1 MRSYFYLLEVCRET
15 VHVLVIGKNGLS
27 LRTKEVVVPNTQD
40 SHNNR
45 QVLVQWGSLE
55 VVIHFM
61 STAKQFMEVVKA
73 NVDGNRQA
81 DGRPERVTSTN
92 PVPETEHVL
101 GIDTKGRYLL
111 LIGREG
117 NKVLSYVSLLIINT
131 NISHSRVKSKH
142 RKYWVMFPKIKQ

>member
-1 MRSYFYLLEVCRET
+1 M
-15 VHVLVIGKNGLS
+15 HVLVIGKNGLS

-61 STAKQFMEVVKA
+61 STAKQFMEVVKT
-73 NVDGNRQA
+73 NVDGNRQT

-111 LIGREG
+111 LIGRES

-131 NISHSRVKSKH
+131 NISHS
-142 RKYWVMFPKIKQ
+142 